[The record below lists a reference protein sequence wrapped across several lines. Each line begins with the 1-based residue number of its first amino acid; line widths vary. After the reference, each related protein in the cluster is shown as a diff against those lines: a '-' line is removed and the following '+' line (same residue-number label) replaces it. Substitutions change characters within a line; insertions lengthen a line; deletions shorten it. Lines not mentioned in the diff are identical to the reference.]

1 MSLRVLKF
9 FSVRQFFFLIYCGQN
24 YRSATFGAE
33 LCMGL
38 KLGHLKMYTK
48 NTREIFEMWCWLDEM
63 DNIIRIDRAKKGNI
77 TKSEEGNE

>member
-1 MSLRVLKF
+1 
-9 FSVRQFFFLIYCGQN
+9 
-24 YRSATFGAE
+24 
-33 LCMGL
+33 MGL